1 MAPRKSRHAL
11 FARGIALTSRSTS
24 CMRPELA
31 VVLPRAIRPHA
42 HASDTL
48 VNMVVEDHPAV
59 VDALIAMGAIVRLEM
74 VHMKGVL

>member
-1 MAPRKSRHAL
+1 
-11 FARGIALTSRSTS
+11 
-24 CMRPELA
+24 MRPELA